1 MISLSAT
8 CNFPISHCI
17 IFFLSFYKWGDI
29 ISLDRLSRFK
39 LPEESFSRVFSDILI
54 KCLITPKYS
63 KNELE
68 ELSGDEISKLV
79 EKIWND
85 SVKKLFPKKTKQQNT
100 KILKFIIK
108 ETFKNFDNKTKALI
122 NTNLNI
128 DLLLENIKY
137 ENAPINL
144 KFLIKCHKL
153 KSKKEILEQSKKYNL
168 LFPIRK
174 LVIVEGITEEVLLPV
189 FADKTGNNFDKNG
202 IFILGAGGKSKSPS
216 LYTKLKDKLK
226 IPVILLFDNDAKEI
240 CNLLDKNLLN
250 KDKSIIIENGEFEDI
265 ISKNLIKRALNSE
278 YEIASPILISDLSI
292 SNRMCQNIQ
301 LFYRTRHLG
310 EYKKSKVSKIIA
322 KNIKYRTDISKE
334 VKDIIYQI
342 I

>member
-1 MISLSAT
+1 MKKNVNY
-8 CNFPISHCI
+8 NFK
-17 IFFLSFYKWGDI
+17 FKYLTFDELV

-39 LPEESFSRVFSDILI
+39 PPEESYSRVFTDILT
-54 KCLITPKYS
+54 KCLISPKYS
-63 KNELE
+63 KNDIEL
-68 ELSGDEISKLV
+68 LSADKISKLV
-79 EKIWND
+79 EIIWND
-85 SVKKLFPKKTKQQNT
+85 SVEKLFNEKRKKSYS
-100 KILKFIIK
+100 KILNFLVK
-108 ETFKNFDNKTKALI
+108 ETFKNIDEKTKTLI

-128 DLLLENIKY
+128 DLLLKNIEY
-137 ENAPINL
+137 ETAPINL

-153 KSKKEILEQSKKYNL
+153 KSKKEILEESKKNNL

-174 LVIVEGITEEVLLPV
+174 LVIVEGVTEEILLPV

-216 LYTKLKDKLK
+216 LYTKLKDKLN

-250 KDKSIIIENGEFEDI
+250 KDKSIIIQEGEFEDI
-265 ISKNLIKRALNSE
+265 LSKNLIKRALNNE
-278 YEIASPILISDLSI
+278 YEIATPILISDLSI
-292 SNRMCQNIQ
+292 SNRMCENIQ

-322 KNIKYRTDISKE
+322 KNIKYKTDITQE
-334 VKDIIYQI
+334 VRDILRQI
-342 I
+342 L